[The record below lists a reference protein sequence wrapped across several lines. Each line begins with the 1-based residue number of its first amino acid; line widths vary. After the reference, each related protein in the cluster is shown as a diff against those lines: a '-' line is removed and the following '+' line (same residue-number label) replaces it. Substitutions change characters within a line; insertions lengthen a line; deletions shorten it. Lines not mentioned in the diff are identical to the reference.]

1 MTHLPLED
9 RNVVGTAGPRYEPKN
24 VCAHPFCNET
34 TGLEKHHLWRRS
46 FLGGGFNWV
55 VLPDGKH
62 VGNVVK
68 LCLKHHQEITENK
81 KSIVWWK
88 DHFEIIRDEGDAVE
102 MFGSLKPQPP
112 LGFTDF
118 PEEDV
123 AQMPPDG
130 HWLYGEAGESL
141 TEPSGGIIRGR
152 SWPLHGS
159 LPVPHEGEECE
170 LCKRRVPKKRKPTT
184 PTSKV
189 HSFRLPLDQTD
200 QLEEIW
206 EAVAKHLGV
215 QENSYYKGEAVLRA
229 FVIALQGPGASE

>member
-9 RNVVGTAGPRYEPKN
+9 RSVVGTAGPRYEPKSI
-24 VCAHPFCNET
+24 CAHPFCNET

-55 VLPDGKH
+55 VLPGGRH

-81 KSIVWWK
+81 ARIVWYAPDPESLCAFFW
-88 DHFEIIRDEGDAVE
+88 DEPNGTTFLD
-102 MFGSLKPQPP
+102 PQPP

-118 PEEDV
+118 PEEGVDDISENAGATQHEHSV
-123 AQMPPDG
+123 LTPDDNG
-130 HWLYGEAGESL
+130 VPEG
-141 TEPSGGIIRGR
+141 TECPT
-152 SWPLHGS
+152 
-159 LPVPHEGEECE
+159 CN
-170 LCKRRVPKKRKPTT
+170 RRVPKKRKPST

-200 QLEEIW
+200 ELEEIW

-229 FVIALQGPGASE
+229 FVIALQGPAGG